1 MKDTL
6 LGLLACAALVVLGGL
21 MLAKPSLLW
30 KLEHFLD
37 VRDGH
42 PSEWYEA
49 KCRFGGVFFF
59 LIGLLGLLFFGAAAV
74 LTLFA

>member
-1 MKDTL
+1 MT
-6 LGLLACAALVVLGGL
+6 GLLACAALMVLGGL
-21 MLAKPSLLW
+21 MIAKPELLW

-42 PSEWYEA
+42 PSEWYVT
-49 KCRFGGVFFF
+49 KSRVGGTIF
-59 LIGLLGLLFFGAAAV
+59 LIIGMLGLLFFGAAAV